1 MITVNRTISRS
12 DMIRCALCANAPCD
26 AACEKLNPAGLLRSI
41 WFADEQAAAQKLPGK
56 DLLTGILREEW
67 GFDGMVTTDWWTFG
81 EHYKEVAAGNDMKMA
96 TGFPDRLQE
105 AVEKGVLTRAEME
118 KAAENIL
125 RLILR
130 ID

>member
-1 MITVNRTISRS
+1 
-12 DMIRCALCANAPCD
+12 
-26 AACEKLNPAGLLRSI
+26 
-41 WFADEQAAAQKLPGK
+41 
-56 DLLTGILREEW
+56 
-67 GFDGMVTTDWWTFG
+67 
-81 EHYKEVAAGNDMKMA
+81 MKMA

-105 AVEKGVLTRAEME
+105 ALEKGVLTREDME

>member
-1 MITVNRTISRS
+1 MKEAHPWSLMTSYNIINGHRASE
-12 DMIRCALCANAPCD
+12 N
-26 AACEKLNPAGLLRSI
+26 
-41 WFADEQAAAQKLPGK
+41 K

-67 GFDGMVTTDWWTFG
+67 GFDGMVTTDWWTLG

-96 TGFPDRLQE
+96 TGFPERLLE
-105 AVEKGVLTRAEME
+105 AMKKGALTRGEME

-125 RLILR
+125 QLILR